1 MATSLQLPQLTVL
14 DVGSATRT
22 EKSLK
27 LHRVLML
34 VAHYLWILLQIAVF
48 GAILLW
54 PWEKLE

>member
-34 VAHYLWILLQIAVF
+34 IAPYFWILLQVLVF
-48 GAILLW
+48 GAIVLW
-54 PWEKLE
+54 PWENLE